1 MENSQ
6 MTAAQSIDLIA
17 RTLRE
22 TRLHVERR
30 TYKPFIIWGW
40 STVIVSLAV
49 WYAVRTTSDPAY
61 FWLWFAIPVAG
72 WPAMLVATR
81 HNTDEGHLRTEID
94 RMISCTWCVLGAT
107 CLAVSIA
114 AMFTHLPILFINILL
129 MGSGTAVTGLA
140 LRSTT
145 LACAGFAATAAS
157 TLLLVVTGIDQC
169 LVFGAIF
176 LVMMVIPGH
185 ILQRKT
191 IKER

>member
-1 MENSQ
+1 

-81 HNTDEGHLRTEID
+81 HKTDEGHLRTEID

-107 CLAVSIA
+107 CL
-114 AMFTHLPILFINILL
+114 P
-129 MGSGTAVTGLA
+129 
-140 LRSTT
+140 
-145 LACAGFAATAAS
+145 
-157 TLLLVVTGIDQC
+157 
-169 LVFGAIF
+169 
-176 LVMMVIPGH
+176 
-185 ILQRKT
+185 
-191 IKER
+191 